1 VKIRNFSHKE
11 LSWLYTEGNPKGLRP
26 DTVDKL
32 RKMFA
37 LLDAIESPDEL
48 RAVTTWKVH
57 TLTGDR
63 KGTWSLSVTRN
74 QRLTFHID
82 AERMICDVNLEDYH

>member
-1 VKIRNFSHKE
+1 MKIRNFSHKG
-11 LSWLYTEGNPKGLRP
+11 LSALYTEGNPKGVRP

-48 RAVTTWKVH
+48 RAVTVWKVH
-57 TLTGDR
+57 TLMATAKAHG
-63 KGTWSLSVTRN
+63 L
-74 QRLTFHID
+74 
-82 AERMICDVNLEDYH
+82 